1 VTTSPELMQWIQ
13 RLPKAE
19 LHVHIEGSFEPELM
33 FEIAKRNQIQ
43 LPFHNVEEIREA
55 YDFNDLQSFLDIY
68 YAGAQVLITEQD
80 FFDLTWAYL
89 EKACEDGVVHT
100 EIFFDP
106 QTHTS
111 RGIDFGVVVV
121 GITKALAKAHTQ
133 WGMTSK
139 LIMCF
144 LRHLEQ
150 SDAFATLDQAKPY
163 LPNIHGVGL
172 DSSEQGHPPEK
183 FSQVFAAAADLG
195 LFLVA
200 HAGEEGPP
208 AYIWGALDALKV
220 SRIDHGVRAFE
231 DERLMQRLVADQ
243 TPLTVCPLSNLKLKV
258 VNDLRDHNLGAM
270 LKRGV
275 TVTVNSDDPAYFGGY
290 VAENYL
296 AIAQA
301 LALTKEDIR
310 ALAANSLKAS
320 FMPDDR
326 KEHFLRLLQTV

>member
-1 VTTSPELMQWIQ
+1 MQWIQ

-121 GITKALAKAHTQ
+121 GITKALAKAHSQ

-163 LPNIHGVGL
+163 LLNIHGVGL

-208 AYIWGALDALKV
+208 AHIWGALDALKV

-275 TVTVNSDDPAYFGGY
+275 TVTINSDDPAYFGGY